1 MSLATDLQSIAGS
14 AIKSYGAAGTLTHS
28 TPGVYDPVT
37 GGSTPT
43 VATSACVGIID
54 ASSFAT
60 LGFKFGADLVRSG
73 DYKVTVPNKGL
84 TFAPTQGDGLSI
96 ASRVGT
102 VIAIQPVYVMDQV
115 VTYELLVRGT

>member
-1 MSLATDLQSIAGS
+1 MSLATMAQGLAGS
-14 AIKSYGAAGTLTHS
+14 AIKTYGADGTLTHS

-54 ASSFAT
+54 ASGLAS
-60 LGFKFGADLVRSG
+60 LGFKFGSDLVRSG

-84 TFAPTQGDGLSI
+84 TFAPTQGDAISI